1 MCGIIW
7 LMLEQTAERW
17 FPWRMPPA
25 IWQAALH
32 TRDGLERSI
41 KVGEHTET
49 LLYGDWIGMLSNA
62 KQGS

>member
-1 MCGIIW
+1 MVQHLLSWCYVQYY
-7 LMLEQTAERW
+7 LMLEQTAEHW

-49 LLYGDWIGMLSNA
+49 LI
-62 KQGS
+62 